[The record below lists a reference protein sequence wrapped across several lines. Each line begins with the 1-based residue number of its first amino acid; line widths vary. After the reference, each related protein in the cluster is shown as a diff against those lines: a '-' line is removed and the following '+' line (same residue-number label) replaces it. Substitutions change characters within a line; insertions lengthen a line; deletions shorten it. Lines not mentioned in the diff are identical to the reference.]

1 MSPSHT
7 PACHWE
13 LGGCQELAFPFF
25 VTNARST
32 FLFLWDRLCLSLVS
46 GKQDQ
51 VAWIA
56 SLSLMLTDSTRLIK
70 AQQAKALLR
79 PWGSDMV
86 MEFHSWG
93 ESGFLLNGSPGCGGG
108 GRT

>member
-1 MSPSHT
+1 MASWH
-7 PACHWE
+7 
-13 LGGCQELAFPFF
+13 
-25 VTNARST
+25 
-32 FLFLWDRLCLSLVS
+32 RLCLSLVS

-70 AQQAKALLR
+70 ARQAKDLLR
-79 PWGSDMV
+79 PWGSDLV

-93 ESGFLLNGSPGCGGG
+93 EAGLLLNGSPGCGGG
-108 GRT
+108 GRTYQGLWSIEGGDCG